1 MARKRR
7 YSRLSLFYV
16 LVISTLLVGSSV
28 WLDSRGEPAVARV
41 TGKTEEVTVTHEP
54 QGGWFRYYRVGADF
68 DAAGAPM
75 SATVTVDRER
85 YDALRLGDSLE
96 IRYLPILPLIA
107 RTPDRSTAT
116 VVGEAARQLLGSRLL
131 WWVGCGVL
139 AMVIAARVGM
149 APIVVTG
156 LLWMAWGY
164 TLLLRMPEVPVPTGA
179 ETTARVRG
187 VTLVSKSPARVSKRR
202 RSRSYSS
209 ESVRRLAVPYQVI
222 ELQVPVR
229 GRPDSVVA
237 VDAVDSGSVAGL
249 AFGAVLR
256 VRHPPDDPRAA
267 MVATGTRS
275 FVARNRYHFLP
286 AVLALPL
293 IGTLGAWG
301 FRRRRGRAAGSS
313 GTSDLARAVAST
325 LLVISARGLSAPVA
339 AQEPPPGTV
348 LPPDH
353 PSPYPFFCR
362 GGGPFAFDTLRQM
375 DGVPIIQV
383 AMTFTPA
390 ASAALSNGTGLAQGT
405 CAWVDRPLNAQEPAA
420 VWFTQLLSD
429 TARPPQEALRDPGSY
444 WRFMAHNTGQGYLE
458 SDWHGAWTRE
468 TATSPRQSPPWLP
481 KYLLFMAVAWLPAT
495 WIMGRLS
502 AWRRLS
508 ERYPAALVRGG
519 SRISC
524 SFLVV
529 GRTRHRVAGLTA
541 DPMHLHVS
549 TPALLRPGYPT
560 FSVPWSEITA
570 TRDDWRWSVPATPA
584 VRLTFARAPEL
595 RVLIRATTADE
606 MIAAIAGKLKVQ
618 QKAETLGV
626 S

>member
-164 TLLLRMPEVPVPTGA
+164 TLLLRTPEVPVPTGA

-237 VDAVDSGSVAGL
+237 VDAVDSGKRGGPGL
-249 AFGAVLR
+249 
-256 VRHPPDDPRAA
+256 
-267 MVATGTRS
+267 
-275 FVARNRYHFLP
+275 
-286 AVLALPL
+286 
-293 IGTLGAWG
+293 
-301 FRRRRGRAAGSS
+301 RGSASS
-313 GTSDLARAVAST
+313 A
-325 LLVISARGLSAPVA
+325 
-339 AQEPPPGTV
+339 PPPGRPSRCHGRDGDKKLRRSQPLS
-348 LPPDH
+348 LPAGRP
-353 PSPYPFFCR
+353 
-362 GGGPFAFDTLRQM
+362 G
-375 DGVPIIQV
+375 
-383 AMTFTPA
+383 TPA
-390 ASAALSNGTGLAQGT
+390 HRDARRLGF
-405 CAWVDRPLNAQEPAA
+405 PAA
-420 VWFTQLLSD
+420 
-429 TARPPQEALRDPGSY
+429 ARARGWLFRHERLGPSGREHPPGDFRPRLERARCS
-444 WRFMAHNTGQGYLE
+444 TG
-458 SDWHGAWTRE
+458 
-468 TATSPRQSPPWLP
+468 TS
-481 KYLLFMAVAWLPAT
+481 
-495 WIMGRLS
+495 
-502 AWRRLS
+502 
-508 ERYPAALVRGG
+508 
-519 SRISC
+519 
-524 SFLVV
+524 
-529 GRTRHRVAGLTA
+529 TRHRA
-541 DPMHLHVS
+541 
-549 TPALLRPGYPT
+549 PA
-560 FSVPWSEITA
+560 
-570 TRDDWRWSVPATPA
+570 
-584 VRLTFARAPEL
+584 
-595 RVLIRATTADE
+595 
-606 MIAAIAGKLKVQ
+606 
-618 QKAETLGV
+618 
-626 S
+626 